1 MLVLKNLDNPTFT
14 AEFPRKFRH
23 LSLFIHVKNFLVHF
37 LRLSF
42 QIKFT
47 ISEIL
52 FIRIHGGR
60 HPTPR
65 LFVCLPPLRWG
76 PRDSGPTFRYLFTH
90 TYGQIFLFTELAFS
104 CRSEPLA
111 GLLSRFWRGVIFT
124 GTTVGKIPSFLPGEG
139 FSVRYLLLPDFLI
152 YIQPTNPTTGLSFG
166 TTSSFR
172 PINLFDTQRDSH
184 QSTLFRTAY
193 NICNPPHAN

>member
-23 LSLFIHVKNFLVHF
+23 LSLLIYVKNFLVHF

-47 ISEIL
+47 VSEIL

-90 TYGQIFLFTELAFS
+90 TYGQFFLFTELAFS

-111 GLLSRFWRGVIFT
+111 GLLSRF
-124 GTTVGKIPSFLPGEG
+124 
-139 FSVRYLLLPDFLI
+139 
-152 YIQPTNPTTGLSFG
+152 
-166 TTSSFR
+166 
-172 PINLFDTQRDSH
+172 LFDTYRVIWDV
-184 QSTLFRTAY
+184 A
-193 NICNPPHAN
+193 IPPDPPFFFPHFGGGAFTPTQVGALGF